1 VLRLI
6 FGPLIGAGRFAR
18 LSELVAMSDNVAAA
32 SRLLGPNASF
42 SNATSLEV
50 ARLGREVT
58 SWRRRLE
65 MRLAKA
71 AMTTTD
77 PRLLSEAATE
87 IVQLVRLIAR
97 VVRCRE
103 WLRLGDPVEAAGLQA
118 AAAHGAQLVADSAL
132 QLASTGVLTQS
143 DSGDAIKSRAEEL
156 YSRGLERAFGQCPDP
171 LDVLR
176 QRTLYDGLL
185 GVVIGSDSA
194 LAALRD
200 ASVD

>member
-1 VLRLI
+1 
-6 FGPLIGAGRFAR
+6 
-18 LSELVAMSDNVAAA
+18 
-32 SRLLGPNASF
+32 
-42 SNATSLEV
+42 
-50 ARLGREVT
+50 
-58 SWRRRLE
+58 

-156 YSRGLERAFGQCPDP
+156 YSRGLERTFRQCPDP